1 MGSLK
6 GRRVQVA
13 GDPLSPSATRLA
25 PVVAAFAVGLL
36 NALQSRMNGG
46 LATAGIL
53 RVEQCAHSKP
63 QNTYSV
69 DTTTALWATLHTG
82 LDFSLQPKSPTGA
95 RHN

>member
-53 RVEQCAHSKP
+53 RVAC
-63 QNTYSV
+63 V
-69 DTTTALWATLHTG
+69 ALPSGVRLRFCPIFCPFTLASRGSRWLNVVAIPLVPMT
-82 LDFSLQPKSPTGA
+82 L
-95 RHN
+95 

>member
-46 LATAGIL
+46 LATASREL
-53 RVEQCAHSKP
+53 RGADERVCHIGKGLPDSEKEPTHECT
-63 QNTYSV
+63 QN
-69 DTTTALWATLHTG
+69 
-82 LDFSLQPKSPTGA
+82 
-95 RHN
+95 

>member
-53 RVEQCAHSKP
+53 RVACH
-63 QNTYSV
+63 
-69 DTTTALWATLHTG
+69 HG
-82 LDFSLQPKSPTGA
+82 PTP
-95 RHN
+95 